1 MANSPL
7 LPDHARDPKQP
18 EVCDDHF
25 AVIIKDILGLE
36 VFVHDALGMKIPHAL
51 QDSQPCIR
59 GVGDAELYLGRGA
72 LPIPPPNLEG
82 YRLHLT
88 DEATE
93 AQRGQ
98 VTAPDHTTAVNHGAQ
113 I

>member
-1 MANSPL
+1 MQIPTVNLPL

-36 VFVHDALGMKIPHAL
+36 VFVHNALGMKIPHAL

-59 GVGDAELYLGRGA
+59 EWGMLSFTQREACYLSPR
-72 LPIPPPNLEG
+72 P
-82 YRLHLT
+82 
-88 DEATE
+88 
-93 AQRGQ
+93 QS
-98 VTAPDHTTAVNHGAQ
+98 
-113 I
+113 

>member
-1 MANSPL
+1 MQIPMANSPL
-7 LPDHARDPKQP
+7 LPDHTRDSKQP

-59 GVGDAELYLGRGA
+59 GWGMLSFTGVRRITH
-72 LPIPPPNLEG
+72 P
-82 YRLHLT
+82 LT
-88 DEATE
+88 QSSHRQQEEDTILTSQMKQLRPRE
-93 AQRGQ
+93 
-98 VTAPDHTTAVNHGAQ
+98 DK
-113 I
+113 